1 MISDSMVKSEP
12 QDINFNSD
20 TVVKIKLLDKFFL
33 AFCFYATMHTY
44 LRVSL
49 ITMKIM
55 VCFPFQ
61 KFDMDNQKIDTL
73 SNTLVYEYLKRH
85 KKSNIQKLAEKLK
98 ALVPIQVQDENP
110 SIEEVINHANI
121 SRKILV
127 PVRKKLLKVS

>member
-1 MISDSMVKSEP
+1 MLPCI
-12 QDINFNSD
+12 
-20 TVVKIKLLDKFFL
+20 L
-33 AFCFYATMHTY
+33 TY

-61 KFDMDNQKIDTL
+61 KFDMDNQKIDPL

-98 ALVPIQVQDENP
+98 ALVPIQVQGENP
-110 SIEEVINHANI
+110 SIEEVINHAII